1 MGKKESKA
9 QRIVR
14 QAREALELEKGG
26 GGDGDGGG
34 VSTTIDATTTTTSN
48 SSRSRQKGGDSGTKR
63 PREEGARTGAD
74 VPSRSQGDGHDTGRS
89 KRTRGAGGVE
99 MQGTSRVGGKKK
111 ESKAE
116 RFRRQM
122 EEESGAAGDSAKSV
136 EDAEATGGG
145 TLEDEVAGPGSGG
158 RAMRRSTRA
167 SVGSGR
173 WGPWGGRRRGRR
185 KRRRARHGARSGRWC
200 PSGWRRRWT
209 WRPSPRRSRWRRSRS
224 ALRCSATSRTRRFSP
239 CRPQC
244 APHDALPTPALRVR
258 GPR

>member
-145 TLEDEVAGPGSGG
+145 TLEDEVAGPGSDGAEQGG
-158 RAMRRSTRA
+158 GEGDAA
-167 SVGSGR
+167 VDQSVGGLWALGAVGR
-173 WGPWGGRRRGRR
+173 EAARAAQEKARAA
-185 KRRRARHGARSGRWC
+185 RRAQREVVPKWME
-200 PSGWRRRWT
+200 
-209 WRPSPRRSRWRRSRS
+209 
-224 ALRCSATSRTRRFSP
+224 
-239 CRPQC
+239 
-244 APHDALPTPALRVR
+244 APLDVAAFPAALPVAALPLSPALLGNFAHETLFPVQAAVR
-258 GPR
+258 PA